1 MTELIDDI
9 PDSKRSDFLA
19 SIFTNYIEKQGLGG
33 IPKSDFDALIVYLYA
48 KHSKGKFNA
57 FELGQKLK
65 IKESRVK
72 SLYESALLKY
82 SELTEGTAWIEILK
96 SLRTTNFELES
107 FERSQ
112 IRFKFENPAHFKY
125 FQNRIR
131 IIGSTATYSPT
142 YETLTITLNVFFE
155 VLEHVYSKS
164 ESQFAATETDEIQP
178 LVGEV
183 IEQIGKSLGKRRI
196 KELRSSDGIKTKA
209 GQALDNASKLA
220 GIGSMILAMA

>member
-1 MTELIDDI
+1 MTALLDDI
-9 PDSKRSDFLA
+9 PEDNRSEFLS
-19 SIFTNYIEKQGLGG
+19 SIFKHYIDKQGLGG
-33 IPKSDFDALIVYLYA
+33 IPKSDLDALFVYLYA
-48 KHSKGKFNA
+48 KHSAVDFNA

-82 SELTEGTAWIEILK
+82 SELTEGGAWIQILK
-96 SLRTTNFELES
+96 SLKSANFELES
-107 FERSQ
+107 FERGQ

-142 YETLTITLNVFFE
+142 YETLTITLSVFFE

-178 LVGEV
+178 LIIEV
-183 IEQIGKSLGKRRI
+183 IKQLGESLGAERLK
-196 KELRSSDGIKTKA
+196 KLRSSDGLKTKA
-209 GQALDNASKLA
+209 GKALNAASKLA
-220 GIGSMILAMA
+220 EIGATILALA